1 MHVFCYN
8 SAPAIYRSSHISIQL
23 FINPAI
29 YLSSNPAILVESA
42 HEVSFSTRG
51 VVLVNITQINLAR
64 LKKPMWCMMLVLLLI
79 DQSNPSSAP
88 TFPELIMW
96 WRKPGKK
103 SRGTFGGMVG
113 FGLHILFFFSSFL
126 MTKCHSHKLVLV
138 CMFVVKNCSIL
149 KSLRGKKNSLWMKK
163 LKGRNDSGVV
173 ARWRKEKPVDVDH

>member
-51 VVLVNITQINLAR
+51 VVLVTITQTNLAR
-64 LKKPMWCMMLVLLLI
+64 LKKLIWCKMLVLLLI
-79 DQSNPSSAP
+79 DQNNPSSAP
-88 TFPELIMW
+88 TFPELTIW

-103 SRGTFGGMVG
+103 SRGTSGGLVN
-113 FGLHILFFFSSFL
+113 LHMLFFFSSSLITQRF
-126 MTKCHSHKLVLV
+126 KLKQLYA
-138 CMFVVKNCSIL
+138 CLYVVKNCDIS
-149 KSLRGKKNSLWMKK
+149 KSFKGKRSSLWMKK
-163 LKGRNDSGVV
+163 LKGRHDSGVV
-173 ARWRKEKPVDVDH
+173 AWRGKEKPVDVDR